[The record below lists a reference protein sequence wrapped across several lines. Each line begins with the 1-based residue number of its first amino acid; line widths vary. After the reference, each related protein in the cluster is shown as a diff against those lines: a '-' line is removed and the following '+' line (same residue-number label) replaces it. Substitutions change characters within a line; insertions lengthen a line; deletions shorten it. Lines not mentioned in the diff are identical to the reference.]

1 MSRENIKLPEVEL
14 IQGEVDFP
22 EMIQADFKKALI
34 IMGLS
39 MLATAIITVGL
50 WALVHYL

>member
-22 EMIQADFKKALI
+22 EMIKADFKKALL

-39 MLATAIITVGL
+39 TIATAIFTVAM
-50 WALVHYL
+50 WALVHFL

>member
-14 IQGEVDFP
+14 IQGEVDYP
-22 EMIQADFKKALI
+22 EMIKADFRKAMI

-39 MLATAIITVGL
+39 IISTLLLTVGL
-50 WALVHYL
+50 WALVHFI